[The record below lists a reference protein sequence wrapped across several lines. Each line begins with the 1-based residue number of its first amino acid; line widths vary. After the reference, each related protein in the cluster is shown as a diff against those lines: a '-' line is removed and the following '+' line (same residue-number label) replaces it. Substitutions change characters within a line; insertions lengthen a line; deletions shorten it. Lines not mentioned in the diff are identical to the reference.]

1 MADTARTSVP
11 RTDATAAPASP
22 AHPLARLYLVRAL
35 AALLWA
41 ALLVLAA
48 PTAGPQQIALLVL
61 YPLLDAAAVA
71 WQVRADRRAGG
82 GRSERVN
89 VVVSLVVALALGVAA
104 SLSPAAALVV
114 WGLWAIGAGVPQ
126 LITAIARRREGGQ
139 VAQML
144 SGGISVL
151 AGASFAAQ
159 GLRGG
164 DTVTGVAGYAV
175 LGAVFFLVSA
185 LRLHLL
191 GRRPSA

>member
-71 WQVRADRRAGG
+71 WQVRADRRAASTSWSASSSPSRSEWRRPSPRRRRSSCGG
-82 GRSERVN
+82 CGRSERACR
-89 VVVSLVVALALGVAA
+89 S
-104 SLSPAAALVV
+104 
-114 WGLWAIGAGVPQ
+114 
-126 LITAIARRREGGQ
+126 
-139 VAQML
+139 
-144 SGGISVL
+144 
-151 AGASFAAQ
+151 
-159 GLRGG
+159 
-164 DTVTGVAGYAV
+164 
-175 LGAVFFLVSA
+175 
-185 LRLHLL
+185 
-191 GRRPSA
+191 